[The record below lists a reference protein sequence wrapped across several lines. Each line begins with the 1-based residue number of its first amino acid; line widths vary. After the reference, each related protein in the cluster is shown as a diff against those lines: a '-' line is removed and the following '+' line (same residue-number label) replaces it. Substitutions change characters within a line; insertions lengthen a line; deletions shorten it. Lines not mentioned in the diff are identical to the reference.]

1 LSPRPLRLPLL
12 VVLLCTL
19 AACAT
24 TRPQRHFDPA
34 TPDQRQQALA
44 AWSAAGERAASL
56 PASRLLYDAKMASG
70 GAPSLPGTL
79 AVSYDGKAVTAAS
92 LTGPFGSRVAEYRDG
107 AVTGED
113 RKALIVDPDVLRSV
127 LAGAWI
133 AGASPVSVEGCDA
146 GQCLLA
152 WSAEAG
158 SGTAVIDLVGG
169 GVRSMELSGSA
180 GHLLVDYTGDTAP
193 WPAKIS
199 VRDEKSGRN
208 LSLKL
213 VAVEPVHAAGSAGR

>member
-1 LSPRPLRLPLL
+1 MSPRPLRLPLL

-44 AWSAAGERAASL
+44 AWSAAQERAASL

-70 GAPSLPGTL
+70 GAPSVPGTL
-79 AVSYDGKAVTAAS
+79 AVSYDGKAVTVAS

-107 AVTGED
+107 TVTGED
-113 RKALIVDPDVLRSV
+113 RKALVVDPEVLRSV
-127 LAGAWI
+127 LAGAWS
-133 AGASPVSVEGCDA
+133 AGAAPVSVEGCDG
-146 GQCLLA
+146 GQCQLA
-152 WSAEAG
+152 WSAAAG
-158 SGTAVIDLVGG
+158 RGTAVVELAGG
-169 GVRSMELSGSA
+169 GVRSMDLSGSA
-180 GHLLVDYTGDTAP
+180 GHLLVEYTGETAP
-193 WPAKIS
+193 WPAKITVS
-199 VRDEKSGRN
+199 DETSGRN

-213 VAVEPVHAAGSAGR
+213 VAVEPVHAAGSSGR